1 MFTVPQLL
9 CALLLSSGLAA
20 LLTCMGRELRA
31 PFGGTAHGGVG
42 GLMLVVTVM
51 VAHAATAVAVD
62 AGLVPPLLGW
72 HWLPWAGLAVV
83 PLLLVALPRRLATP
97 SKTPAATAE
106 IWRWSAVAL
115 VAAGGAWL
123 ILQPLPFSS
132 AFTRAHLLGGA
143 LAAAVISVVAGFAS
157 VPTLDSSP
165 LLQRMS
171 ALISSAGIAAGI
183 LATGSKDLAL
193 FAGILPLAILGGG
206 LAAWAVERGPWSGGV
221 LVTAMISSWNLL
233 LAASYSELPWWI
245 APIFALALPLGLAAG
260 QLGTTPR
267 RRAAWQL
274 GTTTLVIVIAL
285 ALATTLG
292 QPAAFNGIYGT
303 SY

>member
-20 LLTCMGRELRA
+20 LLTCMARELRA
-31 PFGGTAHGGVG
+31 PFGGTTRGGVG

-62 AGLVPPLLGW
+62 ACLVPPLLGW
-72 HWLPWAGLAVV
+72 HWLPWAELAVV
-83 PLLLVALPRRLATP
+83 PLLLVALPRRLATLSHTP
-97 SKTPAATAE
+97 SPTAE
-106 IWRWSAVAL
+106 VWRWSAVAL

-123 ILQPLPFSS
+123 LLQPLPFST

-143 LAAAVISVVAGFAS
+143 LAAAVISVVAGLAS

-165 LLQRMS
+165 LLQRMT

-193 FAGILPLAILGGG
+193 LAGILPLAILGGG
-206 LAAWAVERGPWSGGV
+206 LAAWAVDRGPWSGGV
-221 LVTAMISSWNLL
+221 LVTAMISSWHLL
-233 LAASYSELPWWI
+233 LAASYSELPWWN
-245 APIFALALPLGLAAG
+245 APVFALALPLGLAAG
-260 QLGTTPR
+260 RIGRTPS
-267 RRAAWQL
+267 RRAVWQL
-274 GTTTLVIVIAL
+274 AVTSLIIIIAL

-292 QPAAFNGIYGT
+292 QPAGSNDMSGN